1 VPPTALASLPPVTD
15 ERPWAGRRLHLIGIG
30 GAGMSGLAL
39 VARALGAG
47 VSGSDRAE
55 SPTLARLR
63 DAGCEPV
70 VGHDA
75 ANVPLDAEVVYS
87 TAVPADNPERAVARE
102 RGQRELHRADLL
114 AEITSLRRCIAV
126 TGTHGKTTTTS
137 MVVHALQGCG
147 MDPGYLVGGD
157 VRSTGSN
164 AGWGA
169 GEWVVVE
176 ADESDRSLLKLHPDV
191 AVLTNAELDHHAT
204 YASQQDVDD
213 TFRAFL
219 ARATEGIVVWDRP
232 ELVTLLPEPGRR
244 GGRVLSAPG
253 ARTTAVRRSHVHPH
267 RHPPDRRCYAEVVA
281 YDVPDPRLDADGVRF
296 DWRGIPVRLQVPG
309 AHNALNA
316 AAALEACRLA
326 GADPAQAARALADFA
341 GAGRRFERL
350 GATAGGAE
358 VYDDYAHHPTEVA
371 ATIAAAR
378 TLGPARV
385 VAVFQP
391 HLYSRTR
398 ALARDFGRALARAD
412 LVVVLDVYKARER
425 SEDFPG
431 VDGKLIADA
440 AADQANGRTV
450 AWLPGFDD
458 AYPFLTAQLRQ
469 GDVCLAMGAGDV
481 DQLGRRLVSQP

>member
-1 VPPTALASLPPVTD
+1 
-15 ERPWAGRRLHLIGIG
+15 
-30 GAGMSGLAL
+30 MSGLAL
-39 VARALGAG
+39 VALALGAE
-47 VSGSDRAE
+47 VSGSDHAE
-55 SPTLARLR
+55 SVTLTRLR
-63 DAGCEPV
+63 EAGCV
-70 VGHDA
+70 AGVGHDA
-75 ANVPLDAEVVYS
+75 ANVPSDAEVVYS
-87 TAVPADNPERAVARE
+87 TAVPEDNPERAVGRE

-114 AEITSLRRCIAV
+114 AEITALRRCIAV

-137 MVVHALQGCG
+137 MVVHILRGCG
-147 MDPGYLVGGD
+147 MDPGYLVGGE

-191 AVLTNAELDHHAT
+191 AVLTNAELDHHST
-204 YASQQDVDD
+204 YGSQLDVDE
-213 TFRAFL
+213 TFRTFL
-219 ARATEGIVVWDRP
+219 ARAGEGIVVWDRP
-232 ELVTLLPEPGRR
+232 ALVAL
-244 GGRVLSAPG
+244 A
-253 ARTTAVRRSHVHPH
+253 ARAAVP
-267 RHPPDRRCYAEVVA
+267 ATA
-281 YDVPDPRLDADGVRF
+281 YDVPDALVGADGVRF
-296 DWRGIPVRLQVPG
+296 DWRGHEVRMRIPG

-326 GADPAQAARALADFA
+326 GADPARAAAALADFQ

-350 GATAGGAE
+350 GTTPSGAE

-378 TLGPARV
+378 TLQPRRV

-398 ALARDFGRALARAD
+398 ALARDFGRALAAAD
-412 LVVVLDVYKARER
+412 LVVVLDVYRARER
-425 SEDFPG
+425 PQDFPG

-440 AADQANGRTV
+440 AADAAHGRTV
-450 AWLPGFDD
+450 AWLPRFAD
-458 AYPFLTAQLRQ
+458 AERLLRARLRA

-481 DQLGRRLVSQP
+481 DELGRSLVAPS